1 MCLEGDGGIR
11 MKLSFSTLGCPDW
24 GIEQIIEAARANGY
38 DGVEV
43 RHFKGSVDLP
53 KAVGD
58 FPGGPSEFRRRFQ
71 RAGIEI
77 CCLGSSVRLA
87 DADPS
92 TTEGERMI
100 ELAMVLGA
108 PYVRVFGGDIPAGES
123 REDCVRRAAAKLARL
138 GQRAAQR
145 RKRVLVETHDS
156 FSSGALIS
164 DLLGAAGDQG
174 TGVLW
179 DLHHPFRA
187 MKETP
192 VETARCIG
200 TRTYHSH
207 VKDSN
212 RDGGYCLLGDGE
224 IPLDELVSELHKAG
238 YRGYLSLEWEK
249 AWHPE
254 LLGPEIAFPQ
264 AARYLSDMLAKLG
277 IPRG

>member
-1 MCLEGDGGIR
+1 
-11 MKLSFSTLGCPDW
+11 MKLAFSTLGCPDW
-24 GIEQIIEAARANGY
+24 GVEQIIEAARSNGY
-38 DGVEV
+38 DGVEL
-43 RHFKGSVDLP
+43 RHLKGSIDLP
-53 KAVGD
+53 KAVGG

-71 RAGIEI
+71 RAGLEI
-77 CCLGSSVRLA
+77 CCLGSSVCLA
-87 DADPS
+87 DPDPS

-108 PYVRVFGGDIPAGES
+108 PYIRVFGGNIPAGES
-123 REDCVRRAAAKLARL
+123 RDDCVKRAAAKLTRL

-145 RKRVLVETHDS
+145 GKRVLLETHDS
-156 FSSGALIS
+156 FSSGIFAS
-164 DLLGAAGDQG
+164 DLLSAAGKQG

-192 VETARCIG
+192 VETAQYIG
-200 TRTYHSH
+200 ASTYHAH
-207 VKDSN
+207 VKDSKN
-212 RDGGYCLLGDGE
+212 GGAYCLLGEGD
-224 IPLDELVSELHKAG
+224 IPLEELVSELHKAG

-254 LLGPEIAFPQ
+254 LPGPEIAFPQ
-264 AARYLSDMLAKLG
+264 AARYLSELLSKLG